1 MTTVRAAI
9 GAALMGVL
17 TGLAAPAAAADF
29 DRFTGRY
36 AYTGDDAQKQA
47 RLDAIEATVQQMPK
61 LFRAFARGRI
71 DKSTTPAER
80 YDLEVADGQIR
91 IGRDGGQGRQTV
103 LGGDGV
109 VVEGDEGADLTVTR
123 VVEGDCIRHRA
134 EQHNGYGTD
143 LFCLSQ
149 DDKTLTVTVTI
160 GSDQLPAPITY
171 ELTYRREP

>member
-1 MTTVRAAI
+1 MTTGWAAI
-9 GAALMGVL
+9 GVATAGVL
-17 TGLAAPAAAADF
+17 LALAVSAGAADF
-29 DRFTGRY
+29 ERYGGSY
-36 AYTGDDAQKQA
+36 AYAGDDAQKQA

-80 YDLEVADGQIR
+80 YEIEVADGQIR
-91 IGRDGGQGRQTV
+91 IGRNGGQGQQTV
-103 LGGDGV
+103 LDGDGV

-123 VVEGDCIRHRA
+123 VIEGDCIRHRA

-143 LFCLSQ
+143 LFCLSP
-149 DDKTLTVTVTI
+149 DGTTLTVTVTI